1 VYRRRAARKPK
12 SKSERV
18 RALPW
23 VAIAQGATLIGRRW
37 RALSAKDRAR
47 LGRLA
52 RASRGR
58 TGNLSARE
66 RAELRTLI
74 GKLDLAGAG
83 REISTLGRRRRGPRR
98 RYGCDRRA

>member
-1 VYRRRAARKPK
+1 MPK

-23 VAIAQGATLIGRRW
+23 VAIAQGAVLIGRHW

-52 RASRGR
+52 RTSRGR
-58 TGNLSARE
+58 TSNLNARE
-66 RAELRTLI
+66 RAELRALV
-74 GKLDLAGAG
+74 GKLDLAGVG
-83 REISTLGRRRRGPRR
+83 REISTLGRRRRGTRR
-98 RYGCDRRA
+98 RRGRGRRT